1 MHIVCGGRVDQDCV
15 ASITAVHIGSLSRSD
30 DFLVCLSL
38 LLAKAEAVLA
48 DQVDDEADDADDG
61 SNLNKSDR
69 NDPEDNPAHVAHITV
84 SALAGLLA
92 EALFAAAIAAFVIR
106 AALSVD
112 RRALIASLTILHA
125 LELVQI
131 SAAPRAG
138 GAGLALRH
146 ALLTKYDTAQQGKDH
161 LEENLTLFH
170 LVNYY

>member
-1 MHIVCGGRVDQDCV
+1 M
-15 ASITAVHIGSLSRSD
+15 
-30 DFLVCLSL
+30 SL
-38 LLAKAEAVLA
+38 LLANAEAVLA
-48 DQVDDEADDADDG
+48 NQVDDEADDTDDG
-61 SNLNKSDR
+61 SNLNKSDH
-69 NDPEDNPAHVAHITV
+69 NDPDDNPAHVAHITV
-84 SALAGLLA
+84 SALAGRLA
-92 EALFAAAIAAFVIR
+92 EALFAAAIAALVIC

-131 SAAPRAG
+131 SAAPRAAG

-146 ALLTKYDTAQQGKDH
+146 ARLTKYGTTQQGKDH

>member
-1 MHIVCGGRVDQDCV
+1 M
-15 ASITAVHIGSLSRSD
+15 
-30 DFLVCLSL
+30 SL
-38 LLAKAEAVLA
+38 LLANAEAVLA

-61 SNLNKSDR
+61 SNLNKSDH
-69 NDPEDNPAHVAHITV
+69 NDPDDNPAHVAHITV
-84 SALAGLLA
+84 SALAGRLA
-92 EALFAAAIAAFVIR
+92 EALFAAAIAALVIR

-131 SAAPRAG
+131 SAAVRTAG

-146 ALLTKYDTAQQGKDH
+146 ARLTKYGTTQQGKDH